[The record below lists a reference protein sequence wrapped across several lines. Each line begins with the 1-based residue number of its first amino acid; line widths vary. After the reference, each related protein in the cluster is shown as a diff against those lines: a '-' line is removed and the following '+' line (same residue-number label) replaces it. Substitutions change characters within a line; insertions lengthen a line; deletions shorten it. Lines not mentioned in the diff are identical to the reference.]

1 MRVAVLSAILI
12 FLAVSTVPGSCVHKA
27 QRFRVDLE
35 TPPEE
40 RWDHILKQ
48 YDIEKFRKIA
58 KEVVNVFISSSH
70 TVPSFQNCWFLPEPD
85 YRSVGQVH
93 TRAVCVRD
101 QRNRKD
107 FRIGSRGN
115 PGLNIV
121 YDVTAFCTSI
131 VAQDTKGAIWHGRN
145 LDYKADYTTTS
156 FLGQVGVFTGMR
168 PHEFTISL
176 NERDQGSVEKNIEAL
191 IEALILKKGMLTSF
205 ILRETIATRRNFRT
219 AVDELSTTPLVA
231 PVYIIVGGVRPSE
244 GVVITRG
251 QKDAELWHLDAKS
264 GRWWLLETNYD
275 HWVPPPAHDDRR
287 DPGNKA
293 MEKVGQENINER
305 TLFEVLSVE
314 PVLNEHTAYTC
325 LMSAARP
332 DLYDA
337 IIRDQSLIAYNSF
350 LFK

>member
-58 KEVVNVFISSSH
+58 KEVVNTFIPKLL
-70 TVPSFQNCWFLPEPD
+70 VPTLNLIIAPLDKFIPEP
-85 YRSVGQVH
+85 YASEIKGIAK
-93 TRAVCVRD
+93 TSGLGLGE
-101 QRNRKD
+101 
-107 FRIGSRGN
+107 IL
-115 PGLNIV
+115 GLNIV

-145 LDYKADYTTTS
+145 LDYKVTDELKNLTVVVDYYRNGTADYTTTS

-337 IIRDQSLIAYNSF
+337 IIRD
-350 LFK
+350 